1 MTSSAATA
9 APAHE
14 PAPPRWK
21 AWWLA
26 ARPKTLAASVGPVF
40 LGSALAYRRGSF
52 DARALLAALL
62 SAVAIQI
69 GTNLANDYFDHRKG
83 ADQPDRLGPARAAA
97 KGWLSP
103 RSIALGS
110 ALSFAF
116 AALSGAYLVALGGW
130 PIAAI
135 GLSGILAGIVYTG
148 GPFPLAYLGLGEP
161 FVFLYFGLFAVVGT
175 VLVHGAPAGPEA
187 YVAGAALGALSCAI
201 LDVNNLRDHV
211 QDRRANKR
219 TLVVRFGPGFGRAE
233 YVACIA
239 GAYLLAAG
247 SAAAGAAPRGFWLA
261 LATLPWAIRRT
272 RDVLKLDGAALN
284 PSLGQT
290 AQLGLLFSL
299 ALGAGALL

>member
-1 MTSSAATA
+1 MTESAATA
-9 APAHE
+9 ERALE

-26 ARPKTLAASVGPVF
+26 ARPKTLAASLGPVL
-40 LGSALAYRRGSF
+40 LGSALARARGAF

-69 GTNLANDYFDHRKG
+69 GANLANDYFDHRKG
-83 ADQPDRLGPARAAA
+83 ADQADRVGPARAAA
-97 KGWLSP
+97 KGWLAP
-103 RSIALGS
+103 RTIAWGAGL
-110 ALSFAF
+110 AFAF
-116 AALSGAYLVALGGW
+116 AALLGVFLVALGGW

-135 GLSGILAGIVYTG
+135 GLSGIAAGVLYTG
-148 GPFPLAYLGLGEP
+148 GPFPLAYLGAAEP

-175 VLVHGAPAGPEA
+175 ALVHGAPAGPETW
-187 YVAGAALGALSCAI
+187 VAGAAVGLIACAI

-219 TLVVRFGPGFGRAE
+219 TPVVRFGPFFGRAE
-233 YVACIA
+233 YVACVV
-239 GAYLLAAG
+239 GAYLLAFGA
-247 SAAAGAAPRGFWLA
+247 AAAGAAPRGFFLGA
-261 LATLPWAIRRT
+261 ATLPWAYRCI
-272 RDVLKLDGAALN
+272 RDVLALDGAALN
-284 PSLGQT
+284 PSLGAT